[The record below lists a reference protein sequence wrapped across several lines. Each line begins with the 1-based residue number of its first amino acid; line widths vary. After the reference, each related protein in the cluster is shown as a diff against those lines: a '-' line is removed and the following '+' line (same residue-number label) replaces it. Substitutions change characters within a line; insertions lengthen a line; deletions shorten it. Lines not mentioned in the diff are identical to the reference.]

1 MKEAQQEFGFAFTV
15 QAFFQNLVLGLQSKN
30 KNKNKNPQILMQEQY
45 FTPYFKSNSQGLR
58 HQNLPTVQDIQTK

>member
-30 KNKNKNPQILMQEQY
+30 KNKNKNPQILMQRTI
-45 FTPYFKSNSQGLR
+45 FHTLF
-58 HQNLPTVQDIQTK
+58 